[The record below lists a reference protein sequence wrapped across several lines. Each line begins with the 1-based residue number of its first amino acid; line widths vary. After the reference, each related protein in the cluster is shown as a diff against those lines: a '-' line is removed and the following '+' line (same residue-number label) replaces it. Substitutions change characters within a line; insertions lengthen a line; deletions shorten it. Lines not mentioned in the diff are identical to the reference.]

1 MNDRNV
7 TTPADLGA
15 RSRLLA
21 DKHAA
26 YIKRVAEVSLGL
38 LTCNQVSVDY
48 IKGADLL
55 AGQQQP
61 GVSSDRAFSSQWHL
75 LGHDCPLSCG

>member
-38 LTCNQVSVDY
+38 LTCDEVSVDY

-55 AGQQQP
+55 AG
-61 GVSSDRAFSSQWHL
+61 
-75 LGHDCPLSCG
+75 